1 MSTRMVYDLPTR
13 LFHFSFGALFLT
25 AFGIGKFVDDEN
37 PIYAYHMTAGLTL
50 GLAVVL
56 RLIWG
61 WVGTEHARFSSF
73 ALRPRDLVNY
83 FLGILRG
90 DKRKWAG
97 HNPASSW
104 VALVMFAMGLGLV
117 FSGYNMVSGG
127 NRDEIKEIHEVF
139 GSVFAVLV
147 LAHVAGIF
155 LHTIRHKE
163 IIGLSMVTGKKS
175 DVPEAQQIESA
186 RVPFALL
193 FVLILALFGTYIL
206 GSYDST
212 KSEMVLFGKKLV
224 LLEKENKPE
233 NEHGS
238 QSGNTQ
244 EDKQESK
251 QENGKENKQE
261 DED

>member
-1 MSTRMVYDLPTR
+1 MGARMVYDLPTR
-13 LFHFSFGALFLT
+13 LFHFSFGALFIT

-37 PIYAYHMTAGLTL
+37 PIYAYHMLAGLTL

-61 WVGTEHARFSSF
+61 WVGTKHARFSSF
-73 ALRPRDLVNY
+73 ALKPSDLIGY
-83 FLGILRG
+83 FTGILKG

-104 VALVMFAMGLGLV
+104 VALLMFAMGLGLV

-127 NRDEIKEIHEVF
+127 NRDEIKEIHEIF
-139 GSVFAVLV
+139 GSVFAILV

-155 LHTIRHKE
+155 LHTLRHRE

-175 DVPEAQQIESA
+175 DVPDHEQIESA
-186 RVPFALL
+186 RVPFALM
-193 FVLILALFGTYIL
+193 FVVILALFG
-206 GSYDST
+206 SYLAGNYDAA
-212 KSEMVLFGKKLV
+212 KSELVLFGKKLV
-224 LLEKENKPE
+224 LLEKENEPE

-238 QSGNTQ
+238 KSENA
-244 EDKQESK
+244 QESN
-251 QENGKENKQE
+251 QENNQQHKQE